1 MSTVAVDGLVATPR
15 ERADLERREQHDP
28 RRTVPRA
35 ARNIQNDVS
44 ETALTPAM
52 FIAQHATTTANAMNQ
67 P

>member
-1 MSTVAVDGLVATPR
+1 MATPASAPTLNGASNTIPING
-15 ERADLERREQHDP
+15 ADRRQ
-28 RRTVPRA
+28 
-35 ARNIQNDVS
+35 RNIQNDVS